1 MARSTMICRAFK
13 NYCKKSITFTSTQRS
28 TERSCRKLESTRN
41 AEFTT
46 ASGLDCLRQNLL
58 TKWISERT
66 SNLITNN
73 RRISSMKSAWKKWCR
88 WCSEWKIS
96 STRSNINYALDYAQ
110 QNFWEGLGTQIHS
123 NPQVCNICVSW
134 PSGNIWVGNHPGV
147 PALMWGIFNKRPS
160 QPEYLF
166 IWDVEM
172 TCYQIKYLHWRSQC
186 C

>member
-1 MARSTMICRAFK
+1 MSNGHNNPSMARSTMICRAFK

-96 STRSNINYALDYAQ
+96 STRSNINYALDFLAKFLRRFR
-110 QNFWEGLGTQIHS
+110 NTNSFEPTGL
-123 NPQVCNICVSW
+123 
-134 PSGNIWVGNHPGV
+134 
-147 PALMWGIFNKRPS
+147 
-160 QPEYLF
+160 
-166 IWDVEM
+166 
-172 TCYQIKYLHWRSQC
+172 
-186 C
+186 